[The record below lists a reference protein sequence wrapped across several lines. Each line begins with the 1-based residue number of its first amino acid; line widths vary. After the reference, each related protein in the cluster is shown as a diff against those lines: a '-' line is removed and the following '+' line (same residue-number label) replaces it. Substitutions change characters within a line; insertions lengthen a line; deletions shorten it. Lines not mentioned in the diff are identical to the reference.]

1 MAKRA
6 LDLLVAGT
14 LLVLL
19 SPVFAVVLAAYVLDW
34 TFVPADRGPLFY
46 RETRVSRGR
55 HFDLLKFR
63 TLRRDVLA
71 QARGHA
77 RPHEGYVT
85 NLTWVGRRIL
95 KPWYLDELP
104 QLLNVVRGDISLVG
118 PRPWPTHMVER
129 QVAEGMDYRLH
140 VRAGLTG
147 PAQITKGSGRPYADL
162 DMDYVDALRT
172 RSGWALVRYDAA
184 ILIRTI
190 GVMLRREGLS
200 Y

>member
-1 MAKRA
+1 
-6 LDLLVAGT
+6 
-14 LLVLL
+14 
-19 SPVFAVVLAAYVLDW
+19 
-34 TFVPADRGPLFY
+34 
-46 RETRVSRGR
+46 
-55 HFDLLKFR
+55 
-63 TLRRDVLA
+63 
-71 QARGHA
+71 
-77 RPHEGYVT
+77 
-85 NLTWVGRRIL
+85 
-95 KPWYLDELP
+95 
-104 QLLNVVRGDISLVG
+104 
-118 PRPWPTHMVER
+118 MVER